1 MKFLLIFLGILPFAV
16 KSQSFVNRTYSQ
28 QYDIQAKSVV
38 QMGNGSYL
46 VVGTQSFS
54 NGFLSVHDEN
64 GQCIQTA
71 YLSLGAL
78 SSYQV
83 VRSTGLK
90 SKSLCKN
97 TMPYRR

>member
-1 MKFLLIFLGILPFAV
+1 MKFFLLALGFLPFFF

-28 QYDIQAKSVV
+28 LYDIQAKSVV

-54 NGFLSVHDEN
+54 NGFLSVHDVN
-64 GQCIQTA
+64 GQCIQTE

-78 SSYQV
+78 SSF
-83 VRSTGLK
+83 SEF
-90 SKSLCKN
+90 N
-97 TMPYRR
+97 TIRRGASIQIFDNKK